1 MGIKA
6 RLFKAVSKRL
16 GRGSV
21 RPMLRRR
28 VRATEKLGEL
38 AWVAIKA
45 LAATMA
51 PKAVEPVAQKV
62 ARPVNLDLFWMEGLD
77 EANRQLAEEV
87 RQERI
92 RYAVQQRNA
101 KRRQKNRIKGLQYRL
116 KMEVRATERKLRFAR
131 KAAREV
137 GGNTEHFP
145 TRWIR
150 RLHAWVLR
158 DALDYLKECLEV
170 GSSKAAEVWSWMERP
185 GTDEEFSFE
194 CCLRVASEFPE
205 IFDDLGEEFLQMDP
219 DTVRQLFA
227 HQVRQRFGAVFP
239 HRRLLKEAIVEAEI
253 VGNPDA
259 IRWIKSDAE
268 TPLSFVDCCNALGF
282 DPKEARAS
290 IVLPQPEAL
299 ELSFAA

>member
-6 RLFKAVSKRL
+6 RLFKALRKRL
-16 GRGSV
+16 PRGSV
-21 RPMLRRR
+21 RPMLARR
-28 VRATEKLGEL
+28 VRSSEKLGDL

-51 PKAVEPVAQKV
+51 PKAVEAAKPEPS
-62 ARPVNLDLFWMEGLD
+62 RPVNLDLFWMDGLD
-77 EANRQLAEEV
+77 EANRQLAEQV
-87 RQERI
+87 RLERI
-92 RYAVQQRNA
+92 QYAVKQRNA
-101 KRRQKNRIKGLQYRL
+101 KRRLKNRIKGLQYKL

-170 GSSKAAEVWSWMERP
+170 GSSKAAEVWAWMERR
-185 GTDEEFSFE
+185 GMEEEFSFDT
-194 CCLRVASEFPE
+194 CLRVASEFPE

-239 HRRLLKEAIVEAEI
+239 HRRLLKEAIVEAEM

-259 IRWIKSDAE
+259 IRWIQSDAD